1 MLDLQPDKNTS
12 VFLDGDLS
20 HAETQSAGGPR
31 SVAATID
38 RSGWKRVRLGEVLK
52 VCHGKCQHTV
62 ETKTGKYPILATS
75 GEIGRTNTYLY
86 DKPSV
91 LIGRKGTIDKP
102 QYIDI
107 PFWTI
112 DTLFYTKIAEGYNP
126 KFLYYLCLTIDW
138 VSMNEASG
146 VPSLSANRIESF
158 EIAIPDINEQDKIV
172 HAMSSIDKHILALE
186 AIISKY
192 EAIRKATVNLLLK
205 PGEDCPS
212 VRLGDVAKIF
222 RGGSPRPIQNYITE
236 ESTGINWIKIG
247 DVATDAKYIKHT
259 AEKIKPTGVQMSRQ
273 VKAGDFI
280 LSNSMSFGRPYILK
294 IDGCIHDG
302 WLAIQDYQETFDV
315 DYLYYLLGSD
325 FVLAQYQT
333 NAAGSSV
340 KNLNKEIV
348 SNIILPQTPIP
359 EQHMIANQI
368 ATIDNAL
375 NDCRAQLAKAQN
387 LKNGL
392 MSYFFG

>member
-1 MLDLQPDKNTS
+1 MFVRGWLGYWMNSSAYHSQLFQYMTGTK
-12 VFLDGDLS
+12 VLS
-20 HAETQSAGGPR
+20 LTRASI
-31 SVAATID
+31 AATVIQYPSRELQQQIVTALD
-38 RSGWKRVRLGEVLK
+38 SIHAQIKATQKLIA
-52 VCHGKCQHTV
+52 
-62 ETKTGKYPILATS
+62 KY
-75 GEIGRTNTYLY
+75 
-86 DKPSV
+86 D
-91 LIGRKGTIDKP
+91 
-102 QYIDI
+102 
-107 PFWTI
+107 
-112 DTLFYTKIAEGYNP
+112 
-126 KFLYYLCLTIDW
+126 
-138 VSMNEASG
+138 
-146 VPSLSANRIESF
+146 
-158 EIAIPDINEQDKIV
+158 AIK
-172 HAMSSIDKHILALE
+172 
-186 AIISKY
+186 
-192 EAIRKATVNLLLK
+192 KATVNLLLK

>member
-1 MLDLQPDKNTS
+1 M
-12 VFLDGDLS
+12 S

-172 HAMSSIDKHILALE
+172 HAMSSIDKHISALE